1 MDLEAGVIEYE
12 PLHDPEG
19 GELDDSPS
27 SPFTWIDLSVRLLF
41 FLLIFGSMGL
51 SQLGLSGSNYSK
63 AQMSI
68 MASTALLGLL
78 GVQHLSVF
86 FLSTSKSIRNIFF
99 VSLFQVVLINSYD
112 ESLFGPKLQGDLLF
126 SLCANLFYLLLVP
139 NLSTALLVTALS
151 SATLLAFAAI
161 ALLGRAGVLPP
172 PPVPRPPTAQPA
184 RAFNQ
189 KYLSRLKGRFF
200 GEKGMVPS
208 EVKSHN
214 AWQPLNLSTSHP
226 RCKSENGW
234 GTPQHLNTSTPQ
246 PLNPSHLTVAID
258 KSSEMCSICFASLE
272 PGAYVLTLPGCGHEF
287 HYNCVR
293 AWLKKNP
300 TCPCCRF
307 DLLAYFQLNEPLA

>member
-1 MDLEAGVIEYE
+1 MDLEAGAIEYE
-12 PLHDPEG
+12 PLHDPQAED
-19 GELDDSPS
+19 LDDSPP
-27 SPFTWIDLSVRLLF
+27 SPFTWIDLSARLLF
-41 FLLIFGSMGL
+41 FLLVFGSMGL
-51 SQLGLSGSNYSK
+51 SLLGLGRSSYSQ

-99 VSLFQVVLINSYD
+99 VSLFQVILINSYD

-200 GEKGMVPS
+200 GEREVVPS
-208 EVKSHN
+208 EVKSHD
-214 AWQPLNLSTSHP
+214 ARQPLTASASHP
-226 RCKSENGW
+226 RCRSEKGW
-234 GTPQHLNTSTPQ
+234 GSPQ
-246 PLNPSHLTVAID
+246 PLSPSHLAMPID

-287 HYNCVR
+287 HYGCVR